1 MDLISCSNH
10 NDDKEKYVISGA
22 TSTFFPK
29 EITGEKKE
37 KKAEKP
43 LNFSF
48 EDRDC
53 PDASHRDC
61 PDASHL

>member
-1 MDLISCSNH
+1 MKIEIVMDLISCSNH

-37 KKAEKP
+37 KKSREAIK
-43 LNFSF
+43 LFF
-48 EDRDC
+48 
-53 PDASHRDC
+53 
-61 PDASHL
+61 